1 MKLPIEKHIF
11 ELLKHYDCVIITGF
25 GGFILNP
32 RSAYL
37 NDITHQIHPPSKE
50 ISFNK
55 NLCKNDGLLA
65 NYLTTEEDISY
76 DEACIE
82 IMRFSRKAK
91 LKLQNKNSIF
101 FENIGTLQ
109 SNHNGHIEFFADDSF
124 NFNQESY
131 GLRSVQLSKI
141 NNVQSE
147 SRPDVMSAA
156 AAIILLICISIF
168 SLSNNWGNMLL
179 FNLSPLEKN
188 SYTPR
193 TFSNN
198 DSLGHESPGIYNV
211 QVSKV
216 DPDLYKINGTNYHI
230 VTKKCLKEG
239 FGRDVQIKIWRD
251 HKDKLKRELC
261 FLNVEETEYS
271 DCYRIVNVYNEMSS
285 GSNKIM
291 VMLKNG
297 RMKEAVFVFEET
309 HIDPYVIANSSPD
322 KELNSNDE
330 DSLSFKDIPNRFMTA
345 IKSISEPAESNDI
358 KLNNRENPV
367 IEEQVVEKLE
377 REIKNIY
384 IIVGSFSD
392 EKNAQ
397 ALTKQLK
404 KRGFKNAEIIGKN
417 ERGLTR
423 VSVSS
428 FYTQEE
434 AEIELINIKAK
445 LSSAWVLNSNE

>member
-1 MKLPIEKHIF
+1 
-11 ELLKHYDCVIITGF
+11 
-25 GGFILNP
+25 
-32 RSAYL
+32 
-37 NDITHQIHPPSKE
+37 
-50 ISFNK
+50 
-55 NLCKNDGLLA
+55 
-65 NYLTTEEDISY
+65 
-76 DEACIE
+76 
-82 IMRFSRKAK
+82 
-91 LKLQNKNSIF
+91 
-101 FENIGTLQ
+101 
-109 SNHNGHIEFFADDSF
+109 
-124 NFNQESY
+124 
-131 GLRSVQLSKI
+131 
-141 NNVQSE
+141 
-147 SRPDVMSAA
+147 
-156 AAIILLICISIF
+156 
-168 SLSNNWGNMLL
+168 
-179 FNLSPLEKN
+179 
-188 SYTPR
+188 
-193 TFSNN
+193 
-198 DSLGHESPGIYNV
+198 
-211 QVSKV
+211 
-216 DPDLYKINGTNYHI
+216 
-230 VTKKCLKEG
+230 
-239 FGRDVQIKIWRD
+239 
-251 HKDKLKRELC
+251 
-261 FLNVEETEYS
+261 
-271 DCYRIVNVYNEMSS
+271 MSS